1 MELFSIDSGW
11 NVEALGDMIELL
23 GDSSWSEEAAPS
35 SSGGANDSAPGD
47 DGWSVEAVPSSSG
60 RGSSAAQADGGESDG
75 GESWDHGEEE
85 EHDPWLDE
93 PWDVAMAGGTSSAAT
108 GRGSSQ
114 QTATFNGRALRKAEQ
129 QLLSSLPRHM
139 LRRLEAEQRE
149 ADEGAPKVP
158 ASCLPSS
165 CLVAPKFSV
174 ACLVSAPAGRPP
186 AWPGSRGSVTCLPA
200 VDSLPSPPLPAVQC
214 WTQYR
219 LAVLRRA
226 RQAEARGPEKGGRTA
241 EDPPA
246 AAHHLGHGGGAAP
259 AFAPRRPGAQLAAK
273 SSRGC
278 CQPAASSCCSA
289 ACRGR
294 LSASGNARSGIRC

>member
-1 MELFSIDSGW
+1 MRLWSLNIVACCFRAAAGQGRGSGSSAGRRQRGSDSQQEDVELFSIDSGW
-11 NVEALGDMIELL
+11 NVEALGDMVELL

-108 GRGSSQ
+108 GRGNSQ

-149 ADEGAPKVP
+149 ADEGAPK
-158 ASCLPSS
+158 
-165 CLVAPKFSV
+165 AP
-174 ACLVSAPAGRPP
+174 PP
-186 AWPGSRGSVTCLPA
+186 CLPA
-200 VDSLPSPPLPAVQC
+200 SWL
-214 WTQYR
+214 
-219 LAVLRRA
+219 
-226 RQAEARGPEKGGRTA
+226 
-241 EDPPA
+241 A
-246 AAHHLGHGGGAAP
+246 AAQGSFACLIS
-259 AFAPRRPGAQLAAK
+259 APRPPSGLAMQQDLGRLLA
-273 SSRGC
+273 GC
-278 CQPAASSCCSA
+278 RQPA
-289 ACRGR
+289 
-294 LSASGNARSGIRC
+294 